1 MNDEYD
7 SVQWNVHATTDALPD
22 RNDPHLMFSPNS
34 QHNYYNDNQSIDAS
48 GTTSQFYAEPNNGSP
63 LANSPKYNT
72 QSTATHSQSSTS
84 HSPKIESVQNEQTE
98 EAKEAMPMIIRVEDP
113 QKRSEGTS
121 SYVAY
126 LIATNTTV
134 QTFSSPQPRPVRRR
148 FHDFIWLHDVL
159 ALEFPAS
166 VVPPLP
172 EKHRMKYVKGDRFS
186 SEFIERRR
194 LGLQWFMDRIARHPY
209 LQQSQSTRLFLESAD
224 FKNDQQAQSRRVP
237 RVTSVLDTLSD
248 TLLNAFVK
256 VKKPDER
263 FVDMKEN
270 VDKLHDNLDTVEKL
284 YSRIS
289 KRQQGNNFSASI
301 KGLSMIEK
309 DAAQPLQQF
318 AKSIEEYSIAM
329 ASMNNKEEL
338 HFLNDVHEL
347 LAYCNATKEV
357 LHERDQKQVDFE
369 ELSNYL
375 QRAIQERERIMYPGR
390 NMGDGSGLNITEFM
404 ADKMNEVRGTDS
416 NRAREERLL
425 RLQAKINE
433 LQEEVART
441 NDANNYFSS
450 QMVREFDIFQGAKSR
465 ELKQGLASYADC
477 HIEFCQKG
485 ISIWENIIPVLE
497 QIKIDGDKEE
507 YQSNEQAS
515 TSTMSVYEEH
525 YRNREEDAES
535 EESEDQNLPN
545 LNYYSNYNFVT
556 DEY

>member
-1 MNDEYD
+1 
-7 SVQWNVHATTDALPD
+7 
-22 RNDPHLMFSPNS
+22 
-34 QHNYYNDNQSIDAS
+34 
-48 GTTSQFYAEPNNGSP
+48 
-63 LANSPKYNT
+63 
-72 QSTATHSQSSTS
+72 
-84 HSPKIESVQNEQTE
+84 
-98 EAKEAMPMIIRVEDP
+98 MPMTIRVEDP
-113 QKRSEGTS
+113 QKRSEGAS

-126 LIATNTTV
+126 LIITNTTV

-248 TLLNAFVK
+248 TLLNAFAK

-263 FVDMKEN
+263 FVEMKEN

-289 KRQQGNNFSASI
+289 KRQQELEKNYSNFAASI
-301 KGLSMIEK
+301 KGLSMLEK
-309 DAAQPLQQF
+309 DAAQPLQKF
-318 AKSIEEYSIAM
+318 AKSMEDYSIAM
-329 ASMNNKEEL
+329 AGMNNKEEL
-338 HFLNDVHEL
+338 LFLNDVHEL
-347 LAYCNATKEV
+347 LAYCNAAKEV

-375 QRAIQERERIMYPGR
+375 QRAIQERERI
-390 NMGDGSGLNITEFM
+390 I
-404 ADKMNEVRGTDS
+404 
-416 NRAREERLL
+416 AREERLL

-450 QMVREFDIFQGAKSR
+450 QMVREFGIFQGAKSR
-465 ELKQGLASYADC
+465 ELKQSLASYADC

-485 ISIWENIIPVLE
+485 VSIWEGILPILE
-497 QIKIDGDKEE
+497 GMKIEGDEE
-507 YQSNEQAS
+507 CRPYDQAS
-515 TSTMSVYEEH
+515 TFTTSVYEED
-525 YRNREEDAES
+525 YRNQQDDNES
-535 EESEDQNLPN
+535 EESGDQNLPN
-545 LNYYSNYNFVT
+545 MNYYSNYNFVA